1 MTIEVSSMSNSSN
14 LNVLRNGD
22 SVPKIPD
29 AMGQDSI
36 EDYLQDYVN
45 KNNKIVLEENEVIF
59 LFELGTT
66 NLSSSA
72 ADFQD
77 LVVLMTIDQAPAS

>member
-1 MTIEVSSMSNSSN
+1 MSNSSN

-22 SVPKIPD
+22 SVPKIPG

-36 EDYLQDYVN
+36 EDYLQDYVEDG
-45 KNNKIVLEENEVIF
+45 KIVLEENEAIF

-66 NLSSSA
+66 NLSSSV

-77 LVVLMTIDQAPAS
+77 LVVLMTIGQAPAS